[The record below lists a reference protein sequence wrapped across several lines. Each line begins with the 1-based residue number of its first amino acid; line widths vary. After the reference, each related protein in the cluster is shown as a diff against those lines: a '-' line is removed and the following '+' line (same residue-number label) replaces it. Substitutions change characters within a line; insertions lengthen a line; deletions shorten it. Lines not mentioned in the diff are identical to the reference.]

1 VQDFDSK
8 LFLKLCVAE
17 RDMANASSMLNS
29 RDTRE
34 IVRAVFD
41 YAVGSTASQTAKLQV
56 VDAAITAERDVLNGV
71 D

>member
-1 VQDFDSK
+1 
-8 LFLKLCVAE
+8 
-17 RDMANASSMLNS
+17 MLNS

-71 D
+71 DEDIIKANFVRMLIG